1 MPTLARSPA
10 RFVAAL
16 ALCAAAS
23 AQAQTNTQTQ
33 PLAGMVAAANPLAA
47 AAGLDALKRGGSV
60 VDAAI
65 AVQMVL
71 TVVEPQSSGL
81 GGGSLMLVWDQ
92 GSATLSALDG
102 LAAAPARV
110 TASLRTDVNGD
121 TLPLKDVARY
131 GRPVGVPGTVR
142 VMALAH
148 QRYGK
153 LPWASLFQAGIRS
166 AEDGF
171 PMSPYLHDSLR
182 RLPQLAENPAIRKIF
197 YDAQGQ
203 VLPVGATVR
212 NPLLADALR
221 KVAADP
227 DAINHGALTA
237 DVLAAVGAGKYPSL
251 MQAQDLAAYRPA
263 ERTPICGP
271 FLSWKVCTFPPPSFG
286 GVSVLQQLGML
297 AARRIDTL
305 APASAAAD
313 HLLIDSARIARA
325 DRLAYIGD
333 PDQVKAPVRQL
344 IAPDYTRERAAL
356 LSARAV
362 THPRPGVFAG
372 VPAPAGAEAPGTTET
387 SQVAIVDAQ
396 GNALSMT
403 TTINLNF
410 GSWLMPHGFFLNNA
424 LTNFSSA
431 HGKGA
436 PNAMAPNKR
445 PVTSMAP
452 TMVFDRDGKLALV
465 TGSAGGGY
473 IVDYI
478 AQAVVGTLAWGLRPA
493 DALALPH
500 VAGNTG
506 RSQIEKGRVP
516 EQTAARLAAQGHK
529 IEQVEMKS
537 GAAAIRVTP
546 QGLDGA
552 ADPRRDG
559 AALGH

>member
-1 MPTLARSPA
+1 MRMPVRRTA
-10 RFVAAL
+10 RFLATL
-16 ALCAAAS
+16 ALCGAAG
-23 AQAQTNTQTQ
+23 AQAETIAT
-33 PLAGMVAAANPLAA
+33 GMVAAANPLAA

-81 GGGSLMLVWDQ
+81 GGGTLMLVWDQ
-92 GSATLSALDG
+92 DSGTLSALDG
-102 LAAAPARV
+102 LAAAPART
-110 TASLRTDVNGD
+110 TASLRTDVDGA
-121 TLPLKDVARY
+121 TLPLKDVARL

-148 QRYGK
+148 QRHGK
-153 LPWASLFQAGIRS
+153 LPWASLFQAGIHS

-171 PMSPYLHDSLR
+171 PMSPYLHDSLQ
-182 RLPQLAENPAIRKIF
+182 RLPQLAENPAIRNVF
-197 YDAQGQ
+197 YDARGQ

-227 DAINHGALTA
+227 DAINHGVLTA
-237 DVLAAVGAGKYPSL
+237 DVLAAIGAGKYPSL
-251 MQAQDLAAYRPA
+251 IQAADLAAYRPV

-297 AARRIDTL
+297 AAHRIDTL
-305 APASAAAD
+305 APGSAAAD
-313 HLLIDSARIARA
+313 HLLIDTARIAHA

-333 PDQVKAPVRQL
+333 PAQVKAPVRQL
-344 IAPDYTRERAAL
+344 IAPGYVRERAAL
-356 LSARAV
+356 LSGKAV
-362 THPRPGVFAG
+362 TGPRPGAFAG
-372 VPAPAGAEAPGTTET
+372 VPAPAGADAPGTTET
-387 SQVAIVDAQ
+387 SQVAIVDAR

-452 TMVFDRDGKLALV
+452 TMVFDGDGTLALV

-478 AQAVVGTLAWGLRPA
+478 AQAVVGILAWGLRPA

-500 VAGNTG
+500 VAGNSG
-506 RSQIEKGRVP
+506 RSQVEKGRVA
-516 EQTAARLAAQGHK
+516 TDTIARLAARGHK
-529 IEQVEMKS
+529 LEQVDMKS

>member
-1 MPTLARSPA
+1 MPTPVRSLARIL
-10 RFVAAL
+10 AAC
-16 ALCAAAS
+16 ALCAAATT
-23 AQAQTNTQTQ
+23 QAQ
-33 PLAGMVAAANPLAA
+33 PASGMVAAANPLAA

-81 GGGSLMLVWDQ
+81 GGGTLMLVWDQ
-92 GSATLSALDG
+92 DSGALSALDG
-102 LAAAPARV
+102 LAAAPART

-121 TLPLKDVARY
+121 TLPLKDVARH
-131 GRPVGVPGTVR
+131 GRAVGVPGTVR

-148 QRYGK
+148 QRHGK
-153 LPWASLFQAGIRS
+153 LPWASLFQAGIHS

-171 PMSPYLHDSLR
+171 PMSPYLHDSLQ
-182 RLPQLAENPAIRKIF
+182 RLPQLAENPAIRNVF
-197 YDAQGQ
+197 YDASGQ

-227 DAINHGALTA
+227 GAINQGALTA
-237 DVLAAVGAGKYPSL
+237 DVLAAIGAGKYPSL
-251 MQAQDLAAYRPA
+251 IQAADLAAYRPV

-305 APASAAAD
+305 APGSAAAD
-313 HLLIDSARIARA
+313 HLLIDTARIARA

-333 PDQVKAPVRQL
+333 PAQVKAPVRQL
-344 IAPDYTRERAAL
+344 IAPDYVRERAAL
-356 LSARAV
+356 LSGKAV
-362 THPRPGVFAG
+362 TSPRPGVFAG
-372 VPAPAGAEAPGTTET
+372 VPAPAGADAPGTTET
-387 SQVAIVDAQ
+387 SQVAIVDAR

-452 TMVFDRDGKLALV
+452 TMVFDGDGRLALV

-478 AQAVVGTLAWGLRPA
+478 AQAVVGILAWGLRPA

-500 VAGNTG
+500 VAGNSG
-506 RSQIEKGRVP
+506 RSQVEKGRVATDTIA
-516 EQTAARLAAQGHK
+516 QLAARGHK
-529 IEQVEMKS
+529 LEQVDMKS

>member
-1 MPTLARSPA
+1 MRMPVRRTA
-10 RFVAAL
+10 RFLAAL
-16 ALCAAAS
+16 ALCGAAG
-23 AQAQTNTQTQ
+23 AQAETIAT
-33 PLAGMVAAANPLAA
+33 GMVAAANPLAA

-81 GGGSLMLVWDQ
+81 GGGTLMLVWDQ
-92 GSATLSALDG
+92 DGGTLSALDG
-102 LAAAPARV
+102 LAAAPART
-110 TASLRTDVNGD
+110 TASLRTDVDGA
-121 TLPLKDVARY
+121 TLPLKDVARL
-131 GRPVGVPGTVR
+131 GRSVGVPGTVR

-148 QRYGK
+148 QRHGK
-153 LPWASLFQAGIRS
+153 LPWASLFQAGIHS

-171 PMSPYLHDSLR
+171 PMSPYLHDSLQ
-182 RLPQLAENPAIRKIF
+182 RLPQLAENPAIRNVF
-197 YDAQGQ
+197 YDARGQ

-227 DAINHGALTA
+227 DAINHGVLTA
-237 DVLAAVGAGKYPSL
+237 DVLAAIGAGKYPSL
-251 MQAQDLAAYRPA
+251 IQAADLAAYRPV

-305 APASAAAD
+305 APGSAAAD
-313 HLLIDSARIARA
+313 HLLIDTARIARA

-333 PDQVKAPVRQL
+333 PAQVKPPVRQL
-344 IAPDYTRERAAL
+344 IAPGYVRERAAL
-356 LSARAV
+356 LSGKAV
-362 THPRPGVFAG
+362 TDPRPGVFAG
-372 VPAPAGAEAPGTTET
+372 MPAPAGADAPGTTET
-387 SQVAIVDAQ
+387 SQVAIVDAR

-424 LTNFSSA
+424 LTNFSST

-452 TMVFDRDGKLALV
+452 TMVFDGDGRLALV

-478 AQAVVGTLAWGLRPA
+478 AQAVVGILAWGLRPA

-500 VAGNTG
+500 VAGNSG
-506 RSQIEKGRVP
+506 RSQVEKGRVATDTIA
-516 EQTAARLAAQGHK
+516 QLAARGHK
-529 IEQVEMKS
+529 LEQVDMKS

>member
-1 MPTLARSPA
+1 MRMPVRRTA
-10 RFVAAL
+10 RFLAAL
-16 ALCAAAS
+16 ALCGAAG
-23 AQAQTNTQTQ
+23 AQAETIAT
-33 PLAGMVAAANPLAA
+33 GMVAAANPLAA

-81 GGGSLMLVWDQ
+81 GGGTLMLVWDQ
-92 GSATLSALDG
+92 DDGTLSALDG
-102 LAAAPARV
+102 LAAAPART
-110 TASLRTDVNGD
+110 TASLRTDVDGA
-121 TLPLKDVARY
+121 TLPLKDVARL

-148 QRYGK
+148 QRHGK
-153 LPWASLFQAGIRS
+153 LPWASLFQAGIHS

-171 PMSPYLHDSLR
+171 PMSPYLHDSLQ
-182 RLPQLAENPAIRKIF
+182 RLPQLAENPAIRNVF
-197 YDAQGQ
+197 YDARGQ

-227 DAINHGALTA
+227 DAINHGVLTA
-237 DVLAAVGAGKYPSL
+237 DVLAAIGAGKYPSL
-251 MQAQDLAAYRPA
+251 IQAADLAAYRPV

-297 AARRIDTL
+297 AAHRIDTL
-305 APASAAAD
+305 APGSAAAD
-313 HLLIDSARIARA
+313 HLLIDTARIARA

-333 PDQVKAPVRQL
+333 PAQVKAPVRQL
-344 IAPDYTRERAAL
+344 IAPGYVRERAAL
-356 LSARAV
+356 LSGKAV
-362 THPRPGVFAG
+362 TGPRPGVFAG
-372 VPAPAGAEAPGTTET
+372 VPAPAGADAPGTTET
-387 SQVAIVDAQ
+387 SQVTIVDAR

-452 TMVFDRDGKLALV
+452 TMVFDGDGRLALV

-478 AQAVVGTLAWGLRPA
+478 AQAVVGILAWGLRPA

-500 VAGNTG
+500 VAGNSG
-506 RSQIEKGRVP
+506 RSQVEKGRVA
-516 EQTAARLAAQGHK
+516 TDTIARLAARGHK
-529 IEQVEMKS
+529 LEQVDMKS

>member
-1 MPTLARSPA
+1 MPTPVRSLARIL
-10 RFVAAL
+10 AAC
-16 ALCAAAS
+16 ALCAAATT
-23 AQAQTNTQTQ
+23 QAQ
-33 PLAGMVAAANPLAA
+33 PASGMVAAANPLAA

-81 GGGSLMLVWDQ
+81 GGGTLMLVWDQ
-92 GSATLSALDG
+92 DSGALSALDG
-102 LAAAPARV
+102 LAAAPART

-121 TLPLKDVARY
+121 TLPLKDVARH
-131 GRPVGVPGTVR
+131 GRAVGVPGTVR

-148 QRYGK
+148 QRHGK

-171 PMSPYLHDSLR
+171 PMSPYLHDSLQ
-182 RLPQLAENPAIRKIF
+182 RLPQLAENPAIRNVF
-197 YDAQGQ
+197 YDASGQ

-227 DAINHGALTA
+227 EAINHGALTA
-237 DVLAAVGAGKYPSL
+237 DVLAAIGAGKYPSL
-251 MQAQDLAAYRPA
+251 IQAADLAAYRPV

-305 APASAAAD
+305 APGSAAAD
-313 HLLIDSARIARA
+313 HLLIDTARIARA

-333 PDQVKAPVRQL
+333 PALIKAPVRQL
-344 IAPDYTRERAAL
+344 IAPDYVHERAAL
-356 LSARAV
+356 LSGKAV
-362 THPRPGVFAG
+362 TSPRPGVFAG
-372 VPAPAGAEAPGTTET
+372 VPAPAGADAPGTTET
-387 SQVAIVDAQ
+387 SQVAIVDAR

-452 TMVFDRDGKLALV
+452 TMVFDGDGRLALV

-478 AQAVVGTLAWGLRPA
+478 AQAVVGILAWGLRPA

-500 VAGNTG
+500 VAGNSG
-506 RSQIEKGRVP
+506 RSQVEKGRVATDTIA
-516 EQTAARLAAQGHK
+516 QLAGRGHK
-529 IEQVEMKS
+529 LEQVDMKS

>member
-1 MPTLARSPA
+1 
-10 RFVAAL
+10 
-16 ALCAAAS
+16 
-23 AQAQTNTQTQ
+23 
-33 PLAGMVAAANPLAA
+33 MVAAANPLAA

-81 GGGSLMLVWDQ
+81 GGGTLMLVWDQ
-92 GSATLSALDG
+92 ASGTLSALDG
-102 LAAAPARV
+102 LAAAPART
-110 TASLRTDVNGD
+110 TASLRTDIDGA
-121 TLPLKDVARY
+121 TLPLKDVARL

-148 QRYGK
+148 QRQGK

-166 AEDGF
+166 AEEGF
-171 PMSPYLHDSLR
+171 PMSPYLHDSLQ
-182 RLPQLAENPAIRKIF
+182 RLPQLAENPAIRQVF

-203 VLPVGATVR
+203 LLPVGATVR

-227 DAINHGALTA
+227 DAINHGALSA
-237 DVLAAVGAGKYPSL
+237 DILAVIGAGKHPSL
-251 MQAQDLAAYRPA
+251 IQAQDLAAYRPV

-305 APASAAAD
+305 APGSAQAD

-344 IAPDYTRERAAL
+344 IAPDYVRQRATL
-356 LSARAV
+356 LSGKAV
-362 THPRPGVFAG
+362 TQPRPGVFAG
-372 VPAPAGAEAPGTTET
+372 VAAPGGAEAPGTTET
-387 SQVAIVDAQ
+387 SQVAIVDAH

-452 TMVFDRDGKLALV
+452 TMVFDGDGKLALV

-506 RSQIEKGRVP
+506 RSQVEKGRVP
-516 EQTAARLAAQGHK
+516 PQAAAQLAAQGHTV
-529 IEQVEMKS
+529 EQVEMKS

-559 AALGH
+559 AALGG

>member
-1 MPTLARSPA
+1 
-10 RFVAAL
+10 
-16 ALCAAAS
+16 
-23 AQAQTNTQTQ
+23 
-33 PLAGMVAAANPLAA
+33 MVAAANPLAA

-81 GGGSLMLVWDQ
+81 GGGTLMLVWDQ
-92 GSATLSALDG
+92 ASGTLSALDG
-102 LAAAPARV
+102 LAAAPART
-110 TASLRTDVNGD
+110 TASLRTDIDGA
-121 TLPLKDVARY
+121 TLPLKDVARL

-148 QRYGK
+148 QRQGK
-153 LPWASLFQAGIRS
+153 LPWASLFKAGIRS
-166 AEDGF
+166 AEEGF
-171 PMSPYLHDSLR
+171 PMSPYLHDSLQ
-182 RLPQLAENPAIRKIF
+182 RLPQLAENPAIRQVF

-203 VLPVGATVR
+203 LLPVGATVR

-227 DAINHGALTA
+227 DAINHGALSA
-237 DVLAAVGAGKYPSL
+237 DILAVIGAGKHPSL
-251 MQAQDLAAYRPA
+251 IQAQDLAAYRPV

-305 APASAAAD
+305 APGSAQAD

-344 IAPDYTRERAAL
+344 IAPDYVRQRATL
-356 LSARAV
+356 LSGKAV
-362 THPRPGVFAG
+362 TQPRPGVFAG
-372 VPAPAGAEAPGTTET
+372 VAAPGGAEAPGTTET
-387 SQVAIVDAQ
+387 SQVAIVDAH

-452 TMVFDRDGKLALV
+452 TMVFDGDGKLALV

-506 RSQIEKGRVP
+506 RSQVEKGRVP
-516 EQTAARLAAQGHK
+516 PQAAAQLAAQGHK
-529 IEQVEMKS
+529 VEQVEMKS

-559 AALGH
+559 AALGG

>member
-10 RFVAAL
+10 RFLAAL

-23 AQAQTNTQTQ
+23 AQAQTQ
-33 PLAGMVAAANPLAA
+33 PQAPAGMVAAANPLAA
-47 AAGLDALKRGGSV
+47 AAGIDALKRGGSV

-102 LAAAPARV
+102 LAAAPARA

-171 PMSPYLHDSLR
+171 PMSPYLHDSLQ
-182 RLPQLAENPAIRKIF
+182 RLPQLAENPAIRKVF
-197 YDAQGQ
+197 YDTQGQ

-251 MQAQDLAAYRPA
+251 IQAQDLAAYRPA

-271 FLSWKVCTFPPPSFG
+271 SCRGRSAPSRP
-286 GVSVLQQLGML
+286 QL
-297 AARRIDTL
+297 RRRVG
-305 APASAAAD
+305 AAAAG
-313 HLLIDSARIARA
+313 HAGRAPHRYAGARLGRGRPPA
-325 DRLAYIGD
+325 DRHRPHRPRRPAGLYRRS
-333 PDQVKAPVRQL
+333 DQVKAPVRQL

-506 RSQIEKGRVP
+506 RSQVEKGRVP
-516 EQTAARLAAQGHK
+516 ADASASLAAQGHK

-559 AALGH
+559 AALGR

>member
-1 MPTLARSPA
+1 MPTPVRSLARIL
-10 RFVAAL
+10 AAC
-16 ALCAAAS
+16 ALCAAATT
-23 AQAQTNTQTQ
+23 QAQ
-33 PLAGMVAAANPLAA
+33 PASGMVAAANPLAA

-81 GGGSLMLVWDQ
+81 GGGTLMLVWDQ
-92 GSATLSALDG
+92 DSGALSALDG
-102 LAAAPARV
+102 LAAAPART

-121 TLPLKDVARY
+121 TQPLKDVARH
-131 GRPVGVPGTVR
+131 GRAVGVPGTVR

-148 QRYGK
+148 QRHGK
-153 LPWASLFQAGIRS
+153 LPWASLFQAGIHS

-171 PMSPYLHDSLR
+171 PMSPYLHDSLQ
-182 RLPQLAENPAIRKIF
+182 RLPQLAENPAIRNVF
-197 YDAQGQ
+197 YDASGQ

-227 DAINHGALTA
+227 EAINQGALTA
-237 DVLAAVGAGKYPSL
+237 DVLAAIGAGKYPSL
-251 MQAQDLAAYRPA
+251 IQAADLAAYRPV

-305 APASAAAD
+305 APGSAAAD
-313 HLLIDSARIARA
+313 HLLIDTARIARA

-333 PDQVKAPVRQL
+333 PAQVKAPVRQL
-344 IAPDYTRERAAL
+344 IAPDYVRERAAL
-356 LSARAV
+356 LSGKAV
-362 THPRPGVFAG
+362 TSPRPGVFAG
-372 VPAPAGAEAPGTTET
+372 VPAPAGADAPGTTET
-387 SQVAIVDAQ
+387 SQVAIVDAR

-452 TMVFDRDGKLALV
+452 TMVFDGDGRLALV

-478 AQAVVGTLAWGLRPA
+478 AQAVVGILAWGLRPA

-500 VAGNTG
+500 VAGNSG
-506 RSQIEKGRVP
+506 RSQVEKGRVATDTIA
-516 EQTAARLAAQGHK
+516 QLAARGHK
-529 IEQVEMKS
+529 LEQVDMKS

>member
-1 MPTLARSPA
+1 M
-10 RFVAAL
+10 
-16 ALCAAAS
+16 
-23 AQAQTNTQTQ
+23 
-33 PLAGMVAAANPLAA
+33 
-47 AAGLDALKRGGSV
+47 

-81 GGGSLMLVWDQ
+81 GGGTLMLVWDQ
-92 GSATLSALDG
+92 DGGTLSALDG
-102 LAAAPARV
+102 LAAAPART
-110 TASLRTDVNGD
+110 TASLRTDVDGA
-121 TLPLKDVARY
+121 TLPLKDVARL
-131 GRPVGVPGTVR
+131 GRSVGVPGTVR

-148 QRYGK
+148 QRHGK
-153 LPWASLFQAGIRS
+153 LPWASLFQAGIHS

-171 PMSPYLHDSLR
+171 PMSPYLHDSLQ
-182 RLPQLAENPAIRKIF
+182 RLPQLAENPAIRNVF
-197 YDAQGQ
+197 YDARGQ

-227 DAINHGALTA
+227 DAINHGVLTA
-237 DVLAAVGAGKYPSL
+237 DVLAAIGAGKYPSL
-251 MQAQDLAAYRPA
+251 IQAADLAAYRPV

-271 FLSWKVCTFPPPSFG
+271 FLSWKVCTFAPQLRRCIGAAATGHAGRPPHRHTGSG
-286 GVSVLQQLGML
+286 
-297 AARRIDTL
+297 
-305 APASAAAD
+305 SAAAD
-313 HLLIDSARIARA
+313 HLLIDTARIARA

-333 PDQVKAPVRQL
+333 PAQVKAPVRQL
-344 IAPDYTRERAAL
+344 IAPGYVRERAAL
-356 LSARAV
+356 LSGKAV
-362 THPRPGVFAG
+362 TGPRPGVFAG
-372 VPAPAGAEAPGTTET
+372 VPAPAGADAPGTTET
-387 SQVAIVDAQ
+387 SQVAIVDAR

-452 TMVFDRDGKLALV
+452 TMVFDSDGRLALV

-478 AQAVVGTLAWGLRPA
+478 AQAVVGILAWGLRPA

-500 VAGNTG
+500 VAGNSG
-506 RSQIEKGRVP
+506 RSQVEKGRVA
-516 EQTAARLAAQGHK
+516 TDTIARLAARGHK
-529 IEQVEMKS
+529 LEQVDMKS

>member
-1 MPTLARSPA
+1 MPTPVRSLARIL
-10 RFVAAL
+10 AAC
-16 ALCAAAS
+16 ALCAAATT
-23 AQAQTNTQTQ
+23 QAQ
-33 PLAGMVAAANPLAA
+33 PASGMVAAANPLAA
-47 AAGLDALKRGGSV
+47 AAGLDVLKRGGSV

-81 GGGSLMLVWDQ
+81 GGGTLMLVWDQ
-92 GSATLSALDG
+92 DSGALSALDG
-102 LAAAPARV
+102 LAAAPART

-121 TLPLKDVARY
+121 TLPLKDVARH
-131 GRPVGVPGTVR
+131 GRAVGVPGTVR

-148 QRYGK
+148 QRHGK

-171 PMSPYLHDSLR
+171 PMSPYLHDSLQ
-182 RLPQLAENPAIRKIF
+182 RLPQLAENPAIRNVF
-197 YDAQGQ
+197 YDASGQ

-227 DAINHGALTA
+227 EAINQGALTA
-237 DVLAAVGAGKYPSL
+237 DVLAAIGAGKYPSL
-251 MQAQDLAAYRPA
+251 IQAADLAAYRPV

-305 APASAAAD
+305 APGSAAAD
-313 HLLIDSARIARA
+313 HLLIDTARIARA

-333 PDQVKAPVRQL
+333 PALIKAPVRQL
-344 IAPDYTRERAAL
+344 IAPDYVRERAAL
-356 LSARAV
+356 LSGKAV
-362 THPRPGVFAG
+362 TSPRPGVFAG
-372 VPAPAGAEAPGTTET
+372 VPAPAGADAPGTTET
-387 SQVAIVDAQ
+387 SQVAIVDAR

-452 TMVFDRDGKLALV
+452 TMVFDGDGRLALV

-478 AQAVVGTLAWGLRPA
+478 AQAVVGILAWGLRPA

-500 VAGNTG
+500 VAGNSG
-506 RSQIEKGRVP
+506 RSQVEKGGVATDTIA
-516 EQTAARLAAQGHK
+516 QLAARGHK
-529 IEQVEMKS
+529 IKQVDMKS

>member
-1 MPTLARSPA
+1 MPTPVRSLARIL
-10 RFVAAL
+10 AAC
-16 ALCAAAS
+16 ALCAAATT
-23 AQAQTNTQTQ
+23 QAQ
-33 PLAGMVAAANPLAA
+33 PASGMVAAANPLAA

-81 GGGSLMLVWDQ
+81 GGGTLMLVWDQ
-92 GSATLSALDG
+92 DSGALSALDG
-102 LAAAPARV
+102 LAAAPART

-121 TLPLKDVARY
+121 TLPLKDVARH
-131 GRPVGVPGTVR
+131 GRAVGVPGTVR

-148 QRYGK
+148 QRHGK

-171 PMSPYLHDSLR
+171 PMSPYLHDSLQ
-182 RLPQLAENPAIRKIF
+182 RLPQLAENPAIRNVF
-197 YDAQGQ
+197 YDASGQ
-203 VLPVGATVR
+203 ALPVGATVR

-227 DAINHGALTA
+227 EAINHGALTA
-237 DVLAAVGAGKYPSL
+237 DVLAAIGAGKYPSL
-251 MQAQDLAAYRPA
+251 IQAADLAAYRPV

-305 APASAAAD
+305 APGSAAAD
-313 HLLIDSARIARA
+313 HLLIDTARIARA

-333 PDQVKAPVRQL
+333 PAQVKAPVRQL
-344 IAPDYTRERAAL
+344 IAPDYVRERAAL
-356 LSARAV
+356 LSGKAV
-362 THPRPGVFAG
+362 TSPRPGVFAG
-372 VPAPAGAEAPGTTET
+372 VPAPAGADAPGTTET
-387 SQVAIVDAQ
+387 SQVAIVDAR

-452 TMVFDRDGKLALV
+452 TMVFDGDGRLALV

-478 AQAVVGTLAWGLRPA
+478 AQAVVGILAWGLRPA

-500 VAGNTG
+500 VAGNSG
-506 RSQIEKGRVP
+506 RSQVEKGRVATDTIA
-516 EQTAARLAAQGHK
+516 QLAGRGHK
-529 IEQVEMKS
+529 LEQVDMKS

>member
-1 MPTLARSPA
+1 
-10 RFVAAL
+10 
-16 ALCAAAS
+16 
-23 AQAQTNTQTQ
+23 
-33 PLAGMVAAANPLAA
+33 MVAAANPLAA

-305 APASAAAD
+305 APGSAAAD

>member
-1 MPTLARSPA
+1 MRMPVRRTA
-10 RFVAAL
+10 RFLAAL
-16 ALCAAAS
+16 ALCGAAG
-23 AQAQTNTQTQ
+23 AQAETIAT
-33 PLAGMVAAANPLAA
+33 GMVAAANPLAA

-81 GGGSLMLVWDQ
+81 GGGTLMLVWDQ
-92 GSATLSALDG
+92 DDGTLSALDG
-102 LAAAPARV
+102 LAAAPART
-110 TASLRTDVNGD
+110 TASLRTDVDGA
-121 TLPLKDVARY
+121 TLPLKDVARL
-131 GRPVGVPGTVR
+131 GRSVGVPGTVR

-148 QRYGK
+148 QRHGK
-153 LPWASLFQAGIRS
+153 LPWASLFQAGIHS

-171 PMSPYLHDSLR
+171 PMSPYLHDSLQ
-182 RLPQLAENPAIRKIF
+182 RLPQLAENPAIRNVF
-197 YDAQGQ
+197 YDARGQ

-227 DAINHGALTA
+227 DAINHGVLTA
-237 DVLAAVGAGKYPSL
+237 DVLAAIGAGKYPSL
-251 MQAQDLAAYRPA
+251 IQAADLAAYRPV

-305 APASAAAD
+305 APGSAAAD
-313 HLLIDSARIARA
+313 HLLIDTARIARA

-333 PDQVKAPVRQL
+333 PAQVKPPVRQL
-344 IAPDYTRERAAL
+344 IAPGYVRERAAL
-356 LSARAV
+356 VSGKAV
-362 THPRPGVFAG
+362 TDPRPGVFAG
-372 VPAPAGAEAPGTTET
+372 MPAPAGADAPGTTET
-387 SQVAIVDAQ
+387 SQVAIVDAR

-424 LTNFSSA
+424 LTNFSST

-452 TMVFDRDGKLALV
+452 TMVFDGDGRLALV

-478 AQAVVGTLAWGLRPA
+478 AQAVVGILAWGLRPA

-500 VAGNTG
+500 VAGNSG
-506 RSQIEKGRVP
+506 RSQVEKGRVATDTIA
-516 EQTAARLAAQGHK
+516 QLAARGHK
-529 IEQVEMKS
+529 LEQVDMKS